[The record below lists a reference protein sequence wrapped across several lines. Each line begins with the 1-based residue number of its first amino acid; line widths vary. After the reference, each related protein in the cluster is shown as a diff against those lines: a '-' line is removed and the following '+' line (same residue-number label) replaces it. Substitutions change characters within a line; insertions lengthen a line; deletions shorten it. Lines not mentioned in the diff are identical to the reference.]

1 MAAPNEY
8 WKLIPNTKDYF
19 ASINGEIN
27 RNGKN
32 LSLCRNAGGYL
43 IVNINSKTFLVHRLI
58 ANTFIDNTESKRTV
72 NHING
77 SKTDNSVKNLEW
89 NTHSENLHHKY
100 KVLKNKPQKNFGSN
114 NGFSKTI
121 LNLDSGI
128 YFESITE
135 AANSINIKRTTLNA
149 MLTGQS
155 KNKTNLI
162 YA

>member
-32 LSLCRNAGGYL
+32 LALCRNAGGYL

-58 ANTFIDNTESKRTV
+58 ANTFIENTENKRTV

-77 SKTDNSVKNLEW
+77 IRTDNSVKNLEW

-100 KVLKNKPQKNFGSN
+100 KVLKCKPQKNFAGN
-114 NGFSKTI
+114 NGWSKLI
-121 LNLDSGI
+121 INKENGVF
-128 YFESITE
+128 FESISL
-135 AANSINIKRTTLNA
+135 AAESINIKRTTLNA